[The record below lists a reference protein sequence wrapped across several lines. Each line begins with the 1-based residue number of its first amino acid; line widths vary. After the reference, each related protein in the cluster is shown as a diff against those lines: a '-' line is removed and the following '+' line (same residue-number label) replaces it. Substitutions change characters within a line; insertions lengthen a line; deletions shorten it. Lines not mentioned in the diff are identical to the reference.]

1 MIFISYRRD
10 DSSGHV
16 GRLYDALCA
25 HFGRKRL
32 FFDIDHIAPGQDFVQ
47 VLDDS
52 LSRSSVMIVVMGKRW
67 AGTGKIGTRRIDDPG
82 DFVRLEVASA
92 LRRGTGLRLI
102 PALIQGA
109 KMPAPTS
116 LPEDLKDLS
125 RRNAIEMS
133 DLRWREDVERLI
145 ASLEADMA
153 IPIVHHGAAD
163 FVRKAREVTH
173 APALAGNPT
182 VKWGLAAIAAIVLL
196 FAGRALFGH
205 RAQPVA
211 VVPAAITVQT
221 KSAGMISGIPTD
233 DPHAMPSH
241 LMRAAQSAIASGK
254 KWRTDA
260 VLTQIVAAPAS
271 TGDASEY
278 LVRYGFRS
286 PTDGAGLTFTTAGSG
301 EPTSER
307 LDAIPMST
315 IRALP
320 DSFIDLPAAVD
331 SARRFGMFGT
341 LKDARL
347 AASTSRGAPHVA
359 WRLRSSSAGT
369 RVYFVD
375 ATTGANIAPAQ
386 AQATQAQATQAPATQ
401 APATQAPAPAQTQTP
416 TPTPIPTQKPKL
428 KAKLLNKVKGLF
440 HH

>member
-16 GRLYDALCA
+16 GRLYDALSA

-52 LSRSSVMIVVMGKRW
+52 LNQSSVMIVVMGKRW

-82 DFVRLEVASA
+82 DFVRLEVASG
-92 LRRGTGLRLI
+92 LHRGAGLRLI

-116 LPEDLKDLS
+116 LPDDLKDLS

-133 DLRWREDVERLI
+133 DLRWREDVERMI

-153 IPIVHHGAAD
+153 IPVTHHGAAAL
-163 FVRKAREVTH
+163 VRKAREVTH
-173 APALAGNPT
+173 APALAGNPM
-182 VKWGLAAIAAIVLL
+182 VKWGLAAVAAIAIF
-196 FAGRALFGH
+196 FAGRALFAH
-205 RAQPVA
+205 RGQAVA
-211 VVPAAITVQT
+211 VAPIPAVTVST

-241 LMRAAQSAIASGK
+241 LTQAARSAIASGR

-260 VLTQIVAAPAS
+260 VLTQIVAAPDS
-271 TGDASEY
+271 TGDASEF
-278 LVRYGFRS
+278 LVQFAFRS
-286 PTDGAGLTFTTAGSG
+286 RTDGAGLAFTPASSG

-307 LDAIPMST
+307 LAAVPMFT

-320 DSFIDLPAAVD
+320 DSFIDLPTAVD
-331 SARRFGMFGT
+331 SARSFGMFGA
-341 LKDARL
+341 LRDARL
-347 AASTSRGAPHVA
+347 ATITSRGTPRVA
-359 WRLRSSSAGT
+359 WRLRSVSRGT

-375 ATTGANIAPAQ
+375 ATTGTNIPPSLATPMPAPTPAP
-386 AQATQAQATQAPATQ
+386 TQAQTLTL
-401 APATQAPAPAQTQTP
+401 
-416 TPTPIPTQKPKL
+416 TQKPTR
-428 KAKLLNKVKGLF
+428 KAKLVDKVKGLF
-440 HH
+440 RH

>member
-16 GRLYDALCA
+16 GRLYDALSA

-52 LSRSSVMIVVMGKRW
+52 LSKSSVMIVVMGKRW

-116 LPEDLKDLS
+116 LPEELKELS

-173 APALAGNPT
+173 APALAGNPL
-182 VKWGLAAIAAIVLL
+182 VKWGLAAVAAIAIL

-205 RAQPVA
+205 RGQAVA
-211 VVPAAITVQT
+211 VAPVPAPLPAVMVST
-221 KSAGMISGIPTD
+221 KSAGIISGIPTD

-241 LMRAAQSAIASGK
+241 LTQAARSAIATGK

-260 VLTQIVAAPAS
+260 VLTQIVAAPDSA
-271 TGDASEY
+271 GDASEFR
-278 LVRYGFRS
+278 VQFGFRS
-286 PTDGAGLTFTTAGSG
+286 PTDGAGLTFATAGSG
-301 EPTSER
+301 EQTSER
-307 LDAIPMST
+307 LDAVPMST

-331 SARRFGMFGT
+331 SARGFGMFGA
-341 LKDARL
+341 LRDARL
-347 AASTSRGAPHVA
+347 ATITSRGAPRVA
-359 WRLRSSSAGT
+359 WRLRSASAAA

-375 ATTGANIAPAQ
+375 ATTGTNISS
-386 AQATQAQATQAPATQ
+386 APAT
-401 APATQAPAPAQTQTP
+401 APAPPTPPPTQTSNSTPTSTSTQTQT
-416 TPTPIPTQKPKL
+416 PTQKPKL
-428 KAKLLNKVKGLF
+428 KAKIIGKVKGFF

>member
-16 GRLYDALCA
+16 GRLYDALSA

-52 LSRSSVMIVVMGKRW
+52 LNRSSVMIVVMGKRW
-67 AGTGKIGTRRIDDPG
+67 AGTGKIGMRRIDDPG
-82 DFVRLEVASA
+82 DFVRLEVASG
-92 LRRGTGLRLI
+92 LHRGAGLRLI

-116 LPEDLKDLS
+116 LPDDLKDLS

-153 IPIVHHGAAD
+153 IPVSHHGAAD
-163 FVRKAREVTH
+163 LVRRAREVTH
-173 APALAGNPT
+173 APALAGNPV
-182 VKWGLAAIAAIVLL
+182 VKWGLAAVAAIAII
-196 FAGRALFGH
+196 FAGRAMFGH
-205 RAQPVA
+205 RGQAVA
-211 VVPAAITVQT
+211 VTPVPEVTVST

-241 LMRAAQSAIASGK
+241 LTQAARSAIASGQ

-260 VLTQIVAAPAS
+260 VLTQIVAAPDS
-271 TGDASEY
+271 TGDASEFR
-278 LVRYGFRS
+278 VQFGFRS
-286 PTDGAGLTFTTAGSG
+286 PTDGAGLTFSTAGSG
-301 EPTSER
+301 EQKSER
-307 LDAIPMST
+307 LDAVPMST

-331 SARRFGMFGT
+331 SARRFGMFGA

-347 AASTSRGAPHVA
+347 ATITSRGAPRVA
-359 WRLRSSSAGT
+359 WRLRSASAAA

-375 ATTGANIAPAQ
+375 ATTGTNIPSAQ
-386 AQATQAQATQAPATQ
+386 AP
-401 APATQAPAPAQTQTP
+401 PAPAPAPTLTLTQ
-416 TPTPIPTQKPKL
+416 TQKPKL
-428 KAKLLNKVKGLF
+428 KAKLVDKVKGLF

>member
-16 GRLYDALCA
+16 GRLYDALSA

-52 LSRSSVMIVVMGKRW
+52 LNRSSVMIVVMGKRW
-67 AGTGKIGTRRIDDPG
+67 AGTGKIGMRRIDDPG
-82 DFVRLEVASA
+82 DFVRLEVASG
-92 LRRGTGLRLI
+92 LHRGAGLRLI

-116 LPEDLKDLS
+116 LPDDLKDLS

-153 IPIVHHGAAD
+153 IPVTHHGAAD
-163 FVRKAREVTH
+163 LVRRAREVTH
-173 APALAGNPT
+173 APALAGNPV
-182 VKWGLAAIAAIVLL
+182 VKWGLAAVAAIAIF

-205 RAQPVA
+205 RGQAVA
-211 VVPAAITVQT
+211 VAPVRVPEVTVST

-241 LMRAAQSAIASGK
+241 LTQAARSAIASGQ

-260 VLTQIVAAPAS
+260 VLTQIVAAPDS
-271 TGDASEY
+271 TGDASEFR
-278 LVRYGFRS
+278 VQFGFRS
-286 PTDGAGLTFTTAGSG
+286 PTDGAGLTVSTAGSG
-301 EPTSER
+301 EQKSER
-307 LDAIPMST
+307 LDAVPMSS

-331 SARRFGMFGT
+331 SARRFGMFGA

-347 AASTSRGAPHVA
+347 ATITNRGAPRVA
-359 WRLRSSSAGT
+359 WRLRSASAAA

-375 ATTGANIAPAQ
+375 ATTGTNIPPAQ
-386 AQATQAQATQAPATQ
+386 APPT
-401 APATQAPAPAQTQTP
+401 PAPTLTLTQ
-416 TPTPIPTQKPKL
+416 TQKPKL
-428 KAKLLNKVKGLF
+428 KAKLVDKVKGLF